1 MKIIGI
7 TGGIA
12 SGKTTVDKMIRK
24 AGYVVIDSDELA
36 HETLLEPT
44 VIKTL
49 VATFGSSIM
58 ENDQVNRK
66 VLGEIIFSSPAKQ
79 QQLNRIIHPL
89 VKNRIK
95 QEIRLIP
102 NEQIVFV
109 DVPLLYEANMEH
121 DFHKIVVVHIPEK
134 LQIERLMQRDD
145 ITQNYAIAKMS
156 RQMSIDEKV
165 KHADFLINNEGS
177 YEDTQRQVEAM
188 IRRIKDEI

>member
-1 MKIIGI
+1 
-7 TGGIA
+7 
-12 SGKTTVDKMIRK
+12 
-24 AGYVVIDSDELA
+24 
-36 HETLLEPT
+36 
-44 VIKTL
+44 
-49 VATFGSSIM
+49 
-58 ENDQVNRK
+58 
-66 VLGEIIFSSPAKQ
+66 
-79 QQLNRIIHPL
+79 
-89 VKNRIK
+89 
-95 QEIRLIP
+95 
-102 NEQIVFV
+102 V